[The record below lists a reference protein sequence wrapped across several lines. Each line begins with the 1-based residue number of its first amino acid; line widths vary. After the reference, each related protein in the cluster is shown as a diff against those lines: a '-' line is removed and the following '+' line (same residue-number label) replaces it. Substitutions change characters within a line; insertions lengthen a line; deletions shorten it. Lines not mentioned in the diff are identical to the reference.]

1 MACVTKRRG
10 RWVVDFSDLTGK
22 RRWITMPKGSTKAK
36 ATEKLREV
44 EDQLARGV
52 YIPDKKIPQFKQ
64 VAKDWLIYKKPNL
77 RQSTWSAYE
86 GHTKKHFGDLD
97 ILPIN
102 RITVSHIEKFI
113 SKRQDKKMSLALI
126 QKLIISLGQIMA
138 YAVRH
143 RYIDHNP
150 VREAEKPKGQG
161 KEKEN
166 RINVLN
172 PTQIK
177 SLLDAVKDHKYRTLI
192 MLSIMSGARQ
202 GEVLGLKWSEVD
214 WENSQIHIQRT
225 FNNGRWY
232 DVKTKASKRRVD
244 LGPQMMTTLKR
255 WRLACPIT
263 ALDLVFPN
271 RVGKPINHNNLVNR
285 HFLPALEKAKIDR
298 IRFHDLRHTKAS
310 LMIDQKENLKYIQ
323 TQLGHA
329 SPTITLNV
337 YAHLLKPINQDAA
350 CRYENMIF
358 ENSCSKTVAEN
369 KKGLTAKTANP

>member
-1 MACVTKRRG
+1 M
-10 RWVVDFSDLTGK
+10 
-22 RRWITMPKGSTKAK
+22 
-36 ATEKLREV
+36 
-44 EDQLARGV
+44 
-52 YIPDKKIPQFKQ
+52 
-64 VAKDWLIYKKPNL
+64 
-77 RQSTWSAYE
+77 
-86 GHTKKHFGDLD
+86 
-97 ILPIN
+97 
-102 RITVSHIEKFI
+102 
-113 SKRQDKKMSLALI
+113 
-126 QKLIISLGQIMA
+126 
-138 YAVRH
+138 
-143 RYIDHNP
+143 
-150 VREAEKPKGQG
+150 REAEKPKGQG
-161 KEKEN
+161 KEN

-177 SLLDAVKDHKYRTLI
+177 SLLGAVKDHKYRTLI

-202 GEVLGLKWSEVD
+202 GELLGLKWSEVD

-298 IRFHDLRHTKAS
+298 IRFHNLRHTKAS

-358 ENSCSKTVAEN
+358 ENLCSKTVAEN
-369 KKGLTAKTANP
+369 KKGFTAKTANP

>member
-1 MACVTKRRG
+1 
-10 RWVVDFSDLTGK
+10 
-22 RRWITMPKGSTKAK
+22 MPKGSTKAK

-97 ILPIN
+97 NLPIN

-113 SKRQDKKMSLALI
+113 SKRQDEKMSLALI

-172 PTQIK
+172 PNQIK
-177 SLLDAVKDHKYRTLI
+177 SLLDAVKDPKYRTLI

-232 DVKTKASKRRVD
+232 DVKTKALLLLETGWRRRSN
-244 LGPQMMTTLKR
+244 QS
-255 WRLACPIT
+255 RLRPGF
-263 ALDLVFPN
+263 VP
-271 RVGKPINHNNLVNR
+271 V
-285 HFLPALEKAKIDR
+285 
-298 IRFHDLRHTKAS
+298 
-310 LMIDQKENLKYIQ
+310 
-323 TQLGHA
+323 
-329 SPTITLNV
+329 
-337 YAHLLKPINQDAA
+337 
-350 CRYENMIF
+350 
-358 ENSCSKTVAEN
+358 
-369 KKGLTAKTANP
+369 